1 MEPYNHKG
9 YNFKLSAESPKILDE
24 EETKYSIKTESI
36 IGCDFDFNDFQD
48 SLIDSMSESCESHFI
63 QKVPVMSCAPTKLKG
78 ENYSMALWNAA
89 QSNNANLCRSILE
102 KFTLSDQSA
111 DVNYK
116 GTDENTSLHLA
127 SSLGYLK
134 VCENLIDYGEG
145 THINSRNSKMEIPL
159 HLSCAN
165 GHLKISQLLVR
176 SGADINAID
185 INGNTPL
192 HRASINSHGHIIAWL
207 LTRGPNLTIKNTENK
222 TPEEVSSN
230 AVAQYYHRYL
240 KRTITLPGPSISP
253 SLKNEARKYC
263 IQELSNKNQAGNI
276 SCHDFVGICELG
288 HGSFGDVYL
297 VSKHNIGKLYAMKV
311 LRKDRI
317 MEGNL
322 IKYALTER
330 NVLTYIRH
338 PFIVSLNF
346 AFQTASK
353 LFLILDYCAGGD
365 LSTHLMKDKKFPE
378 NRAKIYV
385 CEIVLALEELH
396 RNDIIYRDLKPD
408 NIVLDKDGHALLT
421 DFGLSKEGI
430 LDNYAARSFC
440 GSLAY
445 LAPEMIERNGHG
457 KAVDW
462 YLLGVVFY
470 EMVVGIPPYFSM
482 NKDELINNIQCG
494 KMKIPGYLSIEA
506 RELIKDLTERD
517 PSKRLGAMRD
527 AEEVKQHVFFKGVD
541 WDSVLRKEL
550 KPPIPKIFE
559 VPNTRIPSE
568 KLYGDV
574 SNIDERINNWTFVA
588 E

>member
-1 MEPYNHKG
+1 MEPYSHKT
-9 YNFKLSAESPKILDE
+9 YHFNIRSELPKILAVKSLDE

-36 IGCDFDFNDFQD
+36 IANDFDSTDFQD

-63 QKVPVMSCAPTKLKG
+63 QKVPVMS
-78 ENYSMALWNAA
+78 E
-89 QSNNANLCRSILE
+89 LCRSILE
-102 KFTLSDQSA
+102 KFQSGEQSA

-116 GTDENTSLHLA
+116 GADENTALHLSA
-127 SSLGYLK
+127 AEGYLK

-145 THINSRNSKMEIPL
+145 THINARNTRMESPL
-159 HLSCAN
+159 HLSCSN

-192 HRASINSHGHIIAWL
+192 HRASLSGHSNVIAWL
-207 LTRGPNLTIKNTENK
+207 LTRGPNLTIKNMQNRTAD
-222 TPEEVSSN
+222 EVSTN
-230 AVAQYYHRYL
+230 AVSAYYQKYL
-240 KRTITLPGPSISP
+240 KRTISLPGPSISP
-253 SLKNEARKYC
+253 SLKNEAKKYR
-263 IQELSNKNQAGNI
+263 IQDLSNIKEAGKI
-276 SCHDFVGICELG
+276 SCHDFIGICELG

-297 VSKHNIGKLYAMKV
+297 VTKHNTGKLYAMKV

-317 MEGNL
+317 IERNL

-330 NVLTYIRH
+330 NVLTYIKH

-346 AFQTASK
+346 AFQTLSK

-365 LSTHLMKDKKFPE
+365 LSSHLMKEKKFPE
-378 NRAKIYV
+378 SRAKIYV

-396 RNDIIYRDLKPD
+396 KNDIIYRDLKPD

-430 LDNYAARSFC
+430 LDNYAAKSFC

-470 EMVVGIPPYFSM
+470 EMVVGIPPFFSM
-482 NKDELINNIQCG
+482 NKDELMTNIQRA
-494 KMKIPGYLSIEA
+494 KIKIPGCLSVEA
-506 RELIKDLTERD
+506 KELIKDVR
-517 PSKRLGAMRD
+517 
-527 AEEVKQHVFFKGVD
+527 F
-541 WDSVLRKEL
+541 
-550 KPPIPKIFE
+550 I
-559 VPNTRIPSE
+559 
-568 KLYGDV
+568 
-574 SNIDERINNWTFVA
+574 
-588 E
+588 